1 MTVNQA
7 PSEAIVLFDGH
18 CVMCNAGIDLLLR
31 ADRCGVL
38 RFGALQS
45 PAGRR
50 LAAHHGLKAD
60 DPDSFYVLEGD
71 LVRDKADAAL
81 AIARR
86 LGGPCWREIWC
97 ATRPT
102 RRSPSPG
109 AWAAPGTS
117 RASSPCCPNAC
128 ATPSTTGWRETAS
141 AGSVPATPAACR
153 ARKSALGS

>member
-86 LGGPCWREIWC
+86 LGSPWHLARLFALLPKRLRDALYDWVARNRLRWFG
-97 ATRPT
+97 TRDT
-102 RRSPSPG
+102 CRLPSP
-109 AWAAPGTS
+109 
-117 RASSPCCPNAC
+117 
-128 ATPSTTGWRETAS
+128 EE
-141 AGSVPATPAACR
+141 R
-153 ARKSALGS
+153 ARFLE

>member
-1 MTVNQA
+1 
-7 PSEAIVLFDGH
+7 
-18 CVMCNAGIDLLLR
+18 MCNAGIDLLLR

-86 LGGPCWREIWC
+86 LGGPWHLARLFALLPKRLRDALYDWV
-97 ATRPT
+97 ARNRLRWFGTRDT
-102 RRSPSPG
+102 CRLPSP
-109 AWAAPGTS
+109 
-117 RASSPCCPNAC
+117 
-128 ATPSTTGWRETAS
+128 EE
-141 AGSVPATPAACR
+141 R
-153 ARKSALGS
+153 ARFLE